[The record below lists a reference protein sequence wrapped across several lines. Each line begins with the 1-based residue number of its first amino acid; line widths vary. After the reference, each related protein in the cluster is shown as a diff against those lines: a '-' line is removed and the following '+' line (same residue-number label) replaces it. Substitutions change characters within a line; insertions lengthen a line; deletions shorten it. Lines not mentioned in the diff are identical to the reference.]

1 VMSTVSDEEM
11 SMTEL
16 ESALAS
22 ENCVVSVMGA
32 HAGEAA
38 DLIFERKKIDI
49 AETGISLWLVRSPR
63 ARPADV
69 QEMFSTA
76 PGYTI
81 FVEPSTKG
89 GARPTMEAAPA
100 KEYSRDR
107 VVWQSLPFGLGPVT
121 GKLDSCATALV
132 FDTLTTNVRGVL
144 DLWEYS
150 EYQSKQKPLKFILGC
165 STVCAVRKDSK
176 AHPDRM
182 KSRYRGIIAV
192 ARMKEPYCV
201 WVK

>member
-1 VMSTVSDEEM
+1 
-11 SMTEL
+11 
-16 ESALAS
+16 
-22 ENCVVSVMGA
+22 
-32 HAGEAA
+32 
-38 DLIFERKKIDI
+38 
-49 AETGISLWLVRSPR
+49 
-63 ARPADV
+63 
-69 QEMFSTA
+69 
-76 PGYTI
+76 
-81 FVEPSTKG
+81 
-89 GARPTMEAAPA
+89 MEAAPA